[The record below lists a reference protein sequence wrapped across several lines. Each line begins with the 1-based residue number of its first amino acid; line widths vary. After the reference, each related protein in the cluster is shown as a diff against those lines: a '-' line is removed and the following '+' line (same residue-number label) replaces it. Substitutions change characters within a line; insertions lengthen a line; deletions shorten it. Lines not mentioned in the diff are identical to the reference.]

1 MEEDVRTGL
10 IFSSIA
16 FNLSVISA
24 LLLIHSANAA
34 LHFVVWSIFPC
45 LWIPLVKNA
54 DHADASFRSRSS
66 SLSLVSQVS
75 SSLAHGS
82 SKLSPFTR
90 ELLPQPLW
98 SCRTAIKITNNIV
111 PNLKQATTKR
121 LREQFAEG
129 ESDWSLRAVSPRLRG
144 LRFFPK
150 VSKAG
155 RKHQSF
161 THKITIPTT
170 PLTWCKT
177 YIPSMIGLQS
187 PICLQRI
194 SHDSS

>member
-10 IFSSIA
+10 IFSSIT

-24 LLLIHSANAA
+24 LPHIHSANAA
-34 LHFVVWSIFPC
+34 LHFAVWSIFPC

-98 SCRTAIKITNNIV
+98 SCMKIFQTLTNCPKIKFSDHKAAAGAV
-111 PNLKQATTKR
+111 RRRRKR
-121 LREQFAEG
+121 LVAAGCRREWA
-129 ESDWSLRAVSPRLRG
+129 RAVSKPEG
-144 LRFFPK
+144 LAIARVCAVCVFFQRCPK
-150 VSKAG
+150 PEENINHLPIKSP
-155 RKHQSF
+155 F
-161 THKITIPTT
+161 
-170 PLTWCKT
+170 
-177 YIPSMIGLQS
+177 LQH
-187 PICLQRI
+187 L
-194 SHDSS
+194 

>member
-1 MEEDVRTGL
+1 MEEDVRQGL
-10 IFSSIA
+10 IFSSIT

-24 LLLIHSANAA
+24 LPLIHSANAA

-98 SCRTAIKITNNIV
+98 SCMKIFQTLTNCPKIKFSDHKAAAGAV
-111 PNLKQATTKR
+111 RRRRKR
-121 LREQFAEG
+121 LVAAGVARVCVVCVFFQRCPKPEENFNNLPAG
-129 ESDWSLRAVSPRLRG
+129 LPTSLPA
-144 LRFFPK
+144 
-150 VSKAG
+150 
-155 RKHQSF
+155 
-161 THKITIPTT
+161 
-170 PLTWCKT
+170 
-177 YIPSMIGLQS
+177 
-187 PICLQRI
+187 
-194 SHDSS
+194 